1 MGVSVKRIVVTG
13 MGIVSPL
20 GCGVQ
25 HVWQSLLAGKSGITR
40 LSEQLVADIPCKVAG
55 QVPSID
61 SDPLHGFDPLATIPA
76 KERKKMD
83 RFIEFALVAARE
95 ALAQA
100 GWSPASA
107 AEQERTATVIA
118 TGIGGFSE
126 IANAVH
132 TTDERGPRRLSPFT
146 IPSFLANL
154 AAGHVSI
161 AHGFRGPIGA
171 PVTACAAGAQA
182 GWSPA
187 SAAEQE
193 RTATVIATGIGGFSE
208 IANAVHTTDERGPR
222 RLSPFTIPSFLA
234 NLAAGHVSIAHGF
247 RGPIGAPVT
256 ACAAGA
262 QAIGDAA
269 RMIRSGEADI
279 ALCGGA
285 EAAIHRVSLAGF
297 AAARALSSAYSDH
310 PESASRPFDRDRDG
324 FVMGEGAGLIVI
336 ESLEHA
342 LARGATPLAELVG
355 YGTSADAYH
364 LTAGPEDGN
373 GARRAME
380 IAIRQAGVTVEEID
394 HINAHATST
403 QVGDKG
409 ELAAIKTLFGVH
421 PVAITSTKSA
431 TGHLLGAAGGIE
443 AIFTIQAL
451 RDQVVP
457 PTLNL
462 HHPDEEAAGLNLVA
476 LQARPQKMRYAL
488 SNGFGFG
495 GVNASLLLKRWQ

>member
-100 GWSPASA
+100 GWSPAS
-107 AEQERTATVIA
+107 E
-118 TGIGGFSE
+118 
-126 IANAVH
+126 
-132 TTDERGPRRLSPFT
+132 
-146 IPSFLANL
+146 
-154 AAGHVSI
+154 
-161 AHGFRGPIGA
+161 
-171 PVTACAAGAQA
+171 
-182 GWSPA
+182 
-187 SAAEQE
+187 AEQE

-285 EAAIHRVSLAGF
+285 EAAIHRVSLAG
-297 AAARALSSAYSDH
+297 
-310 PESASRPFDRDRDG
+310 
-324 FVMGEGAGLIVI
+324 
-336 ESLEHA
+336 
-342 LARGATPLAELVG
+342 
-355 YGTSADAYH
+355 
-364 LTAGPEDGN
+364 
-373 GARRAME
+373 
-380 IAIRQAGVTVEEID
+380 VTVEEID

-462 HHPDEEAAGLNLVA
+462 HHPDEEAAGLHLVA

-495 GVNASLLLKRWQ
+495 GVNASLLLKRWE